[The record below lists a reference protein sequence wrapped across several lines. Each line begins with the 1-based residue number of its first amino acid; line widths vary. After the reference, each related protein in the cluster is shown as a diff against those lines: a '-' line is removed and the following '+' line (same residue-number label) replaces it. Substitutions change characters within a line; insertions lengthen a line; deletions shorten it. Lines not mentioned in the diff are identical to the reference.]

1 MKLNRV
7 VPMLWV
13 ENIEQTVVFYR
24 DVLGFY
30 CPGQLEGWA
39 CLVNHEVELMI
50 SLPNQHETFEK
61 LGFTG
66 SLYFQPDD
74 VDLLWD
80 DLKDKAPVV
89 YPIENFTYGM
99 REFAIRDNI
108 WIHHAIWQADRIM
121 LPDLIKR
128 VIVVLSP

>member
-24 DVLGFY
+24 DVLGFD
-30 CPGQLEGWA
+30 CPGQLESWA

-50 SLPNQHETFEK
+50 SLPNQHEPFEK
-61 LGFTG
+61 LGFTE
-66 SLYFQPDD
+66 SPYSQPDD

-80 DLKDKAPVV
+80 DLKDKLSLSIPLRISLMACANLPSAT
-89 YPIENFTYGM
+89 TYGY
-99 REFAIRDNI
+99 
-108 WIHHAIWQADRIM
+108 IM
-121 LPDLIKR
+121 QFGKPTE
-128 VIVVLSP
+128 